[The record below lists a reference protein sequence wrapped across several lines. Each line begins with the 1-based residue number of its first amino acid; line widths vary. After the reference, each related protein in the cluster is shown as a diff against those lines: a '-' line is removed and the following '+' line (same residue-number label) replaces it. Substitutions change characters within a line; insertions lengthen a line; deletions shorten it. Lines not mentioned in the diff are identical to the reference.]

1 MGTSWVLSQEAALG
15 RVSWRV
21 PPSGR
26 LTALDLGFSVAL
38 RPLQR
43 QRGRAA
49 GRSTTEPSPRSREA
63 MGFLGLLSTA
73 AAWVCL
79 ALTLFV
85 PPLLIVLVLGL
96 LLPRRAPPQRSGG
109 KCSKVAFVHPD
120 LGIGGAERLVVDAAV
135 ALQKAGHEVNIF
147 TARHETNHCFE
158 ETRNGT
164 LRVHVHGNFLP
175 RRVLG
180 RFYAACAYLR
190 MCWVSVVIV
199 LLSFRIP
206 FHVIIVDQV
215 SICLPILRLARPRAI
230 LFYCHYP
237 DYLLTAKSSVLKSLY
252 RAPLDFLEEVTT
264 GLADQ
269 IFVNSRFTAGVFAAA
284 FPLLSWFGVC
294 PDVLYPPLDLQ
305 GQDEAARKAA
315 DALDVLGE
323 GEQLLLSINRFERK
337 KNVGLAIRTLAR
349 LPEET
354 RRLTRLVL
362 AGGYDDRL
370 PENVEHAAELEDL
383 ATQLGVAD
391 RVVQKRSVSLVE
403 KATLLRHAACLLYT
417 PDREH
422 FGIVPV
428 EAMYARVPVVA
439 VNTGGPL
446 ESIVDGAACLPKKVH
461 AFEL

>member
-1 MGTSWVLSQEAALG
+1 M
-15 RVSWRV
+15 
-21 PPSGR
+21 
-26 LTALDLGFSVAL
+26 
-38 RPLQR
+38 
-43 QRGRAA
+43 
-49 GRSTTEPSPRSREA
+49 
-63 MGFLGLLSTA
+63 GLLSLFSTA
-73 AAWVCL
+73 AAWVFV
-79 ALTLFV
+79 ALTLLV
-85 PPLLIVLVLGL
+85 PPALIVLVLGL
-96 LLPRRAPPQRSGG
+96 ILPRQAPPQRAQG
-109 KCSKVAFVHPD
+109 KRGRVAFVHPD

-135 ALQKAGHEVNIF
+135 ALQNAGHEVTIF
-147 TARHETNHCFE
+147 TARHETGHCFE

-164 LRVHVHGNFLP
+164 LRVQVKGNFLP

-190 MCWVSVVIV
+190 MCWVSGVIV
-199 LLSFRIP
+199 LLSLRVP

-237 DYLLTAKSSVLKSLY
+237 DYLLTTKSSVLKSLY

-269 IFVNSRFTAGVFAAA
+269 IFVNSRFTAGVFAGA
-284 FPLLSWFGVC
+284 FPLLSRVGVI

-305 GQDEAARKAA
+305 SQDDAASKAA
-315 DALDVLGE
+315 DTLDVLAD

-349 LPEET
+349 LPEGT
-354 RRLTRLVL
+354 RRKTRLVL

-370 PENVEHAAELEDL
+370 PENVEHASELEDL
-383 ATQLGVAD
+383 ATSLGVAD

-428 EAMYARVPVVA
+428 EAMYAQVPVVA

-446 ESIVDGAACLPKKVH
+446 ESIVDGETGFLRPQDPEAWAEAVERLLEDPALRKRFGEAGRERASSCFSLQAFGKTLDAAVRKNEEGLSSKDR
-461 AFEL
+461 